1 MSRHPKLHLTAAA
14 LLLVAA
20 STVAV
25 RGLFGLGGGLGG
37 RFLGRGGVVLQ
48 RSPSDCGLAAIAT
61 LAETRG
67 VSLPP
72 YDSLLS
78 LYPPPPGGLSVLQL
92 IEIGAEIG
100 IEVKGWRLSA
110 VALDSVALPAVIHLN
125 DGHYVVLSARKEG
138 SWIVG
143 DPAVGRLAVSP
154 DRLARAFSG
163 VVLLPGPHPFASD
176 EEPR

>member
-1 MSRHPKLHLTAAA
+1 MIRHPELHFAAAA

-25 RGLFGLGGGLGG
+25 RGFFGLGEGLSG
-37 RFLGRGGVVLQ
+37 RFLSRGGVVLQ

-61 LAETRG
+61 LAEAHG

-92 IEIGAEIG
+92 TEIGAEIG
-100 IEVKGWRLSA
+100 SRSNVPRAQAVKEVEADKHPG
-110 VALDSVALPAVIHLN
+110 ALVVRVENRKYVRDNP
-125 DGHYVVLSARKEG
+125 DGSTRDNVNRNK
-138 SWIVG
+138 
-143 DPAVGRLAVSP
+143 
-154 DRLARAFSG
+154 
-163 VVLLPGPHPFASD
+163 
-176 EEPR
+176 